1 MQNNAVRIKNKIANV
16 IIDWKL
22 DNNSKLHYVEQT
34 GAFET
39 NNVNAII
46 IPTILDAI
54 DKDIDM
60 AFEIRNV
67 NVDIFRSNI
76 YYKYCCTVVYF
87 TIRILLKYL

>member
-1 MQNNAVRIKNKIANV
+1 MQNNAEGVNNIIANV

-22 DNNSKLHYVEQT
+22 ANKSKLHYVEQT
-34 GAFET
+34 GAFTT
-39 NNVNAII
+39 NNVNEII
-46 IPTILDAI
+46 IPTIQDAI

-67 NVDIFRSNI
+67 NVVRSNI